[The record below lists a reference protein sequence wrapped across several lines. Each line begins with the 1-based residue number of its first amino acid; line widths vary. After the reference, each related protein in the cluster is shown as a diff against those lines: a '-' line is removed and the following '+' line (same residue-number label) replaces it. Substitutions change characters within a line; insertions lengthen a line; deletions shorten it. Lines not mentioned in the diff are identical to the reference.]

1 MSLHPLQAQT
11 SQRPPALAVLVSTLT
26 HRATKFGC
34 MRLPFVEEPPAAP
47 PAARDRHARE
57 QITSTGIVILGL
69 LEIVFAGFL
78 VGSTQQG
85 SLHPVWKVIMGLAV
99 IGIAASAVRLRRLVQ
114 GRAGTATTLG
124 ADPHWPGVGSTQ
136 SEAGASTMPSWA
148 KPA

>member
-1 MSLHPLQAQT
+1 MSLHSPQAQP
-11 SQRPPALAVLVSTLT
+11 SQHPSALAVLVSTLT

-47 PAARDRHARE
+47 PDVRDRHTRE

-69 LEIVFAGFL
+69 LELVFVGFL

-85 SLHPVWKVIMGLAV
+85 SLHPVWKAIMGLAA
-99 IGIAASAVRLRRLVQ
+99 IGIVASVLRLRRLVR
-114 GRAGTATTLG
+114 GRAGSVTTPN
-124 ADPHWPGVGSTQ
+124 ADPRWPVVTRTQ
-136 SEAGASTMPSWA
+136 GEAGASTVPPWA